1 MDTKAL
7 RQLRCALVT
16 LFLIGLGAAA
26 AFAQRPD
33 WVQGTSKKFPAGLY
47 LVGVG
52 SGKTRDAAENQAR
65 ASIAKNFKVEI
76 NATTGV
82 VSTETLKRKDETVT
96 GESQEKTVS
105 DVEVGVRKTME
116 GIEIS
121 EVYEDPSTGTIHALA
136 VLKRSKAQAILED
149 EIQGLDTEIVSLG
162 KESDA
167 ATDKIEKLRLM
178 LRRKTLMVS
187 RDELNADY
195 RVVDPASQSVPA
207 PFSLEKERSRIASF
221 LKNQFLVGVT
231 ATGDESSR
239 MVQPATKYLS
249 AKGISTKKAPAGN
262 SAGMDVLVEIETDL
276 DPSAEPVDDW
286 YYCRWKLDMTATDQK
301 TGNALVTESKSGKA
315 GQLSAKDARKKAV
328 TEMTKAVSV
337 AMEALW
343 NALNGEE
350 QQ

>member
-7 RQLRCALVT
+7 RQFRSALWT
-16 LFLIGLGAAA
+16 LFLVALGATA

-96 GESQEKTVS
+96 GESQEKTIS

-116 GIEIS
+116 GIEIA
-121 EVYEDPSTGTIHALA
+121 EVYEDPSTGSIHALA

-249 AKGISTKKAPAGN
+249 ARGISTKKATAA
-262 SAGMDVLVEIETDL
+262 AGMDVLVELETDL